1 MKFTILQPQAIYELG
16 QRGNQ
21 EDTIFPAIGN
31 ATTEDRL
38 FIVCD
43 GMGGHQKGEVAS
55 SVVCK
60 SLSDFVKAYAPAD
73 EVFTDSRFID
83 GLAAAEAD
91 LKAAV
96 QAPGDEQMGTTL
108 VFLYF
113 HRGGCFAA
121 HIGDSRYYH
130 FRPTTGEI
138 VYRSKDHSLVTELYE
153 AGELTKAE
161 QMTADCRNVL
171 TRAMMPAQPH
181 NPEIVHITDIQP
193 GDWFCMFTDGI
204 YEDLTDSELLDI
216 FCDLSLSDAEKCEK
230 LRRLSAG
237 NSDNHS
243 GYMIHIADV
252 EAEPLDS
259 EQPNDEAEA
268 RAAHKAFNDD
278 SPERVAEAVTVAEVQ
293 AQPHQQA
300 APATPAFHPEQ
311 SSSPHNLPPAP
322 PQPPTPEPPHAE
334 DVTVVEPAPIP
345 QAPPYQQ
352 QEQFIRRQS
361 ASSRANILW
370 ALLVALL
377 TVVAIVV
384 FFVLRDND
392 TADDFQ
398 GPREQTERSM
408 ETPKDN
414 QQTEE
419 NAEQKKP
426 QVIYKDEYIEDK
438 VPAAPTKP
446 AVQEPVKPEPQTPQP
461 ETKPEKPAQAPTVS
475 EPATTPQQPEKPVQE
490 LPAPVIKPAEDDA
503 E

>member
-1 MKFTILQPQAIYELG
+1 MKYTFLQPQAIYELG
-16 QRGNQ
+16 QRSNQ

-31 ATTEDRL
+31 ATAEDRL

-55 SVVCK
+55 SIVCK

-73 EVFTDSRFID
+73 EVFTEDRFMD
-83 GLAAAEAD
+83 GLAAAVAD

-193 GDWFCMFTDGI
+193 GDWFCMLTDGI

-259 EQPNDEAEA
+259 EQPNDETEA

-278 SPERVAEAVTVAEVQ
+278 SPERVAEVVTVAEVQ
-293 AQPHQQA
+293 AAPHQQA
-300 APATPAFHPEQ
+300 GPATPAFTPT
-311 SSSPHNLPPAP
+311 PAPAP
-322 PQPPTPEPPHAE
+322 PSSLNHHPSSGNPPHAE
-334 DVTVVEPAPIP
+334 DVTVVEATPIP
-345 QAPPYQQ
+345 QAPPYQPQ
-352 QEQFIRRQS
+352 DQFARRQS
-361 ASSRANILW
+361 ASVRSNLLW

-377 TVVAIVV
+377 VIVGIV
-384 FFVLRDND
+384 LIIVLRDND
-392 TADDFQ
+392 TGDDFQ

-408 ETPKDN
+408 ETPKDVK
-414 QQTEE
+414 QTEE
-419 NAEQKKP
+419 KTEQKTP
-426 QVIYKDEYIEDK
+426 QVIYKDEYIDDN
-438 VPAAPTKP
+438 VPATPTKP
-446 AVQEPVKPEPQTPQP
+446 AVQQPVKPEPQTPQP
-461 ETKPEKPAQAPTVS
+461 EVKPESPAQAPTQS
-475 EPATTPQQPEKPVQE
+475 EPTTTPQQPEKPVQE